1 MATLT
6 LLSAKGSPGVST
18 LTVGLALAWR
28 AALPGRSALA
38 VDADPAGG
46 DFAAGILGGA
56 LPAGSGMIPLATTRG
71 GNPIDAVAGAAV
83 HLAPGG
89 SAQLLAGVPDST
101 RAGALVL
108 AWDIL
113 TAARADLAGEGRDLL
128 VDAGRVDLS
137 RSAAPWLVTTDLA
150 LLVLRPTLPAVTAA
164 HRFVARWSA
173 SGAETSATPLEIII
187 VSAPSPYRE
196 REVAAAVG
204 APCRAVIPFDPAHAR
219 VHSEGV
225 APMRGFARSGYAR
238 ALVGLAGALG
248 SEFGLPADGAV
259 EQDGPR
265 SSTPAR
271 RPGDAR

>member
-1 MATLT
+1 VATIT

-18 LTVGLALAWR
+18 LTIGLALAWR
-28 AALPGRSALA
+28 AGLSGRSALA

-46 DFAAGILGGA
+46 DFAAGVLGGA
-56 LPAGSGMIPLATTRG
+56 LPVGSGMMPLATTRG
-71 GNPIDAVAGAAV
+71 ANPVDAVAGAAV
-83 HLAPGG
+83 HLAPDG

-113 TAARADLAGEGRDLL
+113 AAARPDLAGQGRDLL
-128 VDAGRVDLS
+128 VDAGRVDPC

-164 HRFVARWSA
+164 HRFVARWTA
-173 SGAETSATPLEIII
+173 PDAETSATPLEVVI

-248 SEFGLPADGAV
+248 AEFGLPADGPV
-259 EQDGPR
+259 ERDGPR
-265 SSTPAR
+265 SSVPADR
-271 RPGDAR
+271 FGGA